1 MSNSYQ
7 HNSNAR
13 RQKINSRLKRQE
25 QPKAPVKTTL
35 LRSSGTSKKK
45 EKTFEEKLDELKANL
60 QTAMQLEHST
70 IPPYLC
76 ALYSIKEGKNLMAAE
91 IVKSVVIEEMLH
103 MVMVANLINAIG
115 GTPVI
120 GKVKGEPFI
129 PSYPTNL
136 PGNVDPDLIVNLT
149 SLTKKQVRVFCKIEH
164 PGDEEREERARLRAK
179 EGGEVEYPS
188 IGDFYAALLDDMEDL
203 EAEANNRGTTI
214 FNGKTPQVTPEH
226 YYGAGGAIINVYN
239 IDDARA
245 VIDEIVDQGEGTLG
259 SIFAEPYEEGKEEYL
274 WFGADVEE
282 YAHYFRFKEVQFG
295 RFYKPTD
302 SAHRDS
308 PNRGR
313 PTGEEIDI
321 DWDDMYMMNDNPK
334 MEDYPKDSEIYQKMY
349 DFNKT
354 YCNLLDN
361 LNEGCNGKPEVL
373 REGIMIMFDM
383 KYKAQELMKIPGKNG
398 LAAGPSFEYID

>member
-1 MSNSYQ
+1 MSNSYNN
-7 HNSNAR
+7 NSNSR
-13 RQKINSRLKRQE
+13 RQKLNSRLKRQE
-25 QPKAPVKTTL
+25 QPKSSTTGL
-35 LRSSGTSKKK
+35 LRSSEATKKK
-45 EKTFEEKLDELKANL
+45 KRPTLKALKANL

-76 ALYSIKEGKNLMAAE
+76 ALYSIKEGKNLMATE
-91 IVKSVVIEEMLH
+91 IIKSVVIEEMLH
-103 MVMVANLINAIG
+103 MVMVANLINSIG
-115 GTPVI
+115 GKPVI
-120 GKVKGEPFI
+120 GEVKGEPFI

-149 SLTKKQVRVFCKIEH
+149 SLTKKQIRVFCKIEH
-164 PGDEEREERARLRAK
+164 PGDEEREERAKLRALK
-179 EGGEVEYPS
+179 GGETEYPS
-188 IGDFYAALLDDMEDL
+188 IGDFYAALLDDMETL
-203 EAEANNRGTTI
+203 EKEANKKGKTI
-214 FNGKTPQVTPEH
+214 FTGKTPQVTPEH
-226 YYGAGGAIINVYN
+226 YYGAGGNIIPVHN

-259 SIFAEPYEEGKEEYL
+259 TIFAEPYEEGKEEYL

-282 YAHYFRFKEVQFG
+282 YAHYFRFKEVQFS

-313 PTGEEIDI
+313 PTGEEIEVN
-321 DWDDMYMMNDNPK
+321 WDEVYMINDNPK
-334 MEDYPKDSEIYQKMY
+334 MEDYPKDSETYQKMY

-354 YCNLLDN
+354 YSNLLAN

-383 KYKAQELMKIPGKNG
+383 KYKALELMKIPGKNG

>member
-1 MSNSYQ
+1 MSNSY
-7 HNSNAR
+7 SNTNNPR

-25 QPKAPVKTTL
+25 HQEKDAPKAM
-35 LRSSGTSKKK
+35 LRGAAATVSTRKKK
-45 EKTFEEKLDELKANL
+45 KPTLKGLKANL

-91 IVKSVVIEEMLH
+91 IIKSVVIEEMLH
-103 MVMVANLINAIG
+103 MVMVANLINSIG
-115 GTPVI
+115 GKPVI

-149 SLTKKQVRVFCKIEH
+149 SLTKKQTRVFCKIEH
-164 PGDEEREERARLRAK
+164 PGDEEREERAKLRAQ

-188 IGDFYAALLDDMEDL
+188 IGDFYAALLDDMETL
-203 EAEANNRGTTI
+203 EEEAQKKGTTI
-214 FNGKTPQVTPEH
+214 FTGKTPQVTPEH
-226 YYGAGGAIINVYN
+226 YYGAGGAIINVSN

-308 PNRGR
+308 PNKGR

-321 DWDDMYMMNDNPK
+321 DWDDVYQMNDNPK
-334 MEDYPKDSEIYQKMY
+334 MEDYPKGSEVHQKMY